1 MLKDGQLYIAH
12 CDNGNINLIG
22 NMANR
27 HGLIAGATGTGKTV
41 TLQVLA
47 ETFSQ
52 AGVPCF
58 MADMKG
64 DLSGISQAGRLS
76 GFIEKRMPEFGIENP
91 QFAGCPTRF
100 FDVFGEQG
108 FPMRATVSAMGP
120 QLLARLMEL
129 TEVQA
134 GVLNAVFRIADDNNL
149 LLIDLKDLKLMLDF
163 VGKNAAKFTTEYGN
177 IAPASIGAI
186 QRAILQIESEGGDQ
200 FFGEQGF
207 PMRATVSAMGPQ
219 LLARLMELTEVQAGV
234 LNAVFRIADDNN
246 LLLIDLKDL
255 KLMLDFVGKNAAKF
269 TTEYGNIAPASIGA
283 IQRSVLQ
290 IESEGGDKFF
300 GEPAFD
306 VEDLFA
312 VENGRGVMNVLAA
325 DKLML
330 NPKLYSTYLLWL
342 MTELYAKLPEVGDLD
357 LPKFVFFF
365 DEAHMLFDGTSKA
378 LVDKIEQVIRLIRS
392 KGVGIY
398 FITQVPSDVP
408 VNVLAQLSNRV
419 QHALRAYTPQDQKAV
434 RAAAQTFRANP
445 AFKTEDAIL
454 DLGTGEALVSFLDEK
469 GAPSVVERAKILFPL
484 SQIGAITPGQRMD
497 IQAAAPA
504 KLKEYE
510 KFFDRES
517 AYEVLTE
524 VNQKVEEE
532 KEKERKA
539 LEKEKEAKAKEKEK
553 KASGKAKKGGI
564 GRTILGTMIAA
575 AATSFARSAG
585 TSIAKSLGGSKK
597 STTTKKSTS
606 TSKSSSGSILGDV
619 VKKATKTAANTA
631 TRKVTTEILKS
642 ILK

>member
-12 CDNGNINLIG
+12 SDSGNINLVG
-22 NMANR
+22 KMANR

-64 DLSGISQAGRLS
+64 DLSGISQPGKLS

-108 FPMRATVSAMGP
+108 YPMRATVSAMGP
-120 QLLARLMEL
+120 QLLARLMQL
-129 TEVQA
+129 TEVQS

-177 IAPASIGAI
+177 IASASVGAI
-186 QRAILQIESEGGDQ
+186 QRA
-200 FFGEQGF
+200 
-207 PMRATVSAMGPQ
+207 
-219 LLARLMELTEVQAGV
+219 
-234 LNAVFRIADDNN
+234 
-246 LLLIDLKDL
+246 
-255 KLMLDFVGKNAAKF
+255 
-269 TTEYGNIAPASIGA
+269 
-283 IQRSVLQ
+283 VLQ

-306 VEDLFA
+306 VMDLFA

-342 MTELYAKLPEVGDLD
+342 MTEIYTKLPEVGDLD

-408 VNVLAQLSNRV
+408 VSVLAQLSNRV

-434 RAAAQTFRANP
+434 RSAAQTFRANP

-497 IQAAAPA
+497 IQAAAPQ
-504 KLKEYE
+504 KIKDYE
-510 KFFDRES
+510 KYFDRES
-517 AYEVLTE
+517 AYEILTE
-524 VNQKVEEE
+524 VNQQVEEE
-532 KEKERKA
+532 KEAEREA
-539 LEKEKEAKAKEKEK
+539 AEKEKEAKAREKEEK
-553 KASGKAKKGGI
+553 SSKSSRKAGI

-585 TSIAKSLGGSKK
+585 TQIARNIGGKKSSTSKK
-597 STTTKKSTS
+597 TS
-606 TSKSSSGSILGDV
+606 TSKKSSSTKSSGSLLGDA

-642 ILK
+642 IFK